1 MPLRAG
7 LPVRI
12 FAVAI
17 TMSLMSVSTSVQ
29 QDDLTAILKRANEL
43 KAAGQYD
50 AALIEAQK
58 LEAGMKARY
67 GIGNAN

>member
-1 MPLRAG
+1 
-7 LPVRI
+7 
-12 FAVAI
+12 
-17 TMSLMSVSTSVQ
+17 MSLMSVSTSVQ